1 MTNKL
6 GIIAGGG
13 DLPRAVAQSA
23 QAGGREVFVIGLIG
37 SLGESDSW
45 IGDFPHELASPGAPG
60 QAFRS
65 FRREGVSEVLL
76 AGKVDRPKFSELKLD
91 ARGVMLLPRALK
103 AARQGDDALLRF
115 LVMMFEEEGF
125 RAVGVAEAAPGLVCG
140 EGALGRLSPNDEHRA
155 DMMRAFAIVKAL
167 GALDVGQA
175 AAVCEG
181 LALAVEAAEGTD
193 RMIERIATLREAL
206 RGTPQN
212 RRGVLVKAL
221 KPTQDAKTDMPV
233 IGVATV
239 EKAAAAGLAG
249 IGLQAGGA
257 LIVDKA
263 AVAARAD
270 ALGLFVTGVSL

>member
-1 MTNKL
+1 MSGAL

-13 DLPRAVAQSA
+13 DLPRAVAQSVRA
-23 QAGGREVFVIGLIG
+23 DGRKVFVMALTG
-37 SLGESDSW
+37 SASGDWLA
-45 IGDFPHELASPGAPG
+45 DFPHEWGSPGAPG
-60 QAFRS
+60 QAFKA
-65 FRREGVSEVLL
+65 FRREGVTEILL
-76 AGKVDRPKFSELKLD
+76 AGQVDRPKFSEMKLD

-115 LVMMFEEEGF
+115 IVTMFEDEGF
-125 RAVGVAEAAPGLVCG
+125 RGIGVAQAAPGLVCG
-140 EGALGRLSPNDEHRA
+140 AGDLGRLSPTDDQRA
-155 DMMRAFAIVKAL
+155 DMEKAFAIVKAL
-167 GALDVGQA
+167 GAMDVGQA
-175 AAVCEG
+175 AVVCEG

-193 RMIERIATLREAL
+193 QMLVRVGGLREAI

-221 KPTQDAKTDMPV
+221 KPTQDAKTDLPV
-233 IGVATV
+233 IGIATL
-239 EKAAAAGLAG
+239 ERAAAVGLAG

-270 ALGLFVTGVSL
+270 ALGLFVTGVGL

>member
-1 MTNKL
+1 MTGKL

-13 DLPRAVAQSA
+13 DLPRAVAASA
-23 QAGGREVFVIGLIG
+23 RAGGREVFVIGLIG
-37 SLGESDSW
+37 SLGEGDDW

-60 QAFRS
+60 QAFKS
-65 FRREGVSEVLL
+65 FRREGVTEILL

-115 LVMMFEEEGF
+115 LVAMFEEEGF
-125 RAVGVAEAAPGLVCG
+125 RAIGVAEAAPGLVCG
-140 EGALGRLSPNDEHRA
+140 EGPLGRLAPNEEHRA
-155 DMMRAFAIVKAL
+155 DMDRGFAIVKAL

-175 AAVCEG
+175 AVVCEG

-193 RMIERIATLREAL
+193 RMIERVATLREAL
-206 RGTPQN
+206 RGTPRR

-221 KPTQDAKTDMPV
+221 KPTQDGATDMPV

-239 EKAAAAGLAG
+239 ERAAAAGLAG
-249 IGLQAGGA
+249 IGLQADGA

-263 AVAARAD
+263 LVAAKAD
-270 ALGLFVTGVSL
+270 ALGLFVAGVRL

>member
-1 MTNKL
+1 MTNRL

-23 QAGGREVFVIGLIG
+23 RAGGREVFVIGLIG
-37 SLGESDSW
+37 SLGAGDTW
-45 IGDFPHELASPGAPG
+45 IADFPHETASPGAPG
-60 QAFRS
+60 QAFKS
-65 FRREGVSEVLL
+65 FRREGVTEVLL

-91 ARGVMLLPRALK
+91 ARGVLLLPRALR

-115 LVMMFEEEGF
+115 LVTMFEEEGF

-140 EGALGRLSPNDEHRA
+140 EGALGRLTPNDEHRA

-193 RMIERIATLREAL
+193 RMVERIATLREAL